1 MLPCCCSVEHRKK
14 RVNQVYLMA
23 MLEMGIPKHKAE
35 VALTETGNMGV
46 EVATEWLFSAPESA
60 QIEQY
65 TTSDTGTAPSTIQH
79 SAAREGAQPQLKWL
93 SIHCRAITQWH
104 PGGHIAVG
112 DISPLA
118 LTLLLPP
125 HLLLLLLVATRG
137 VMAVCFFLS
146 HPQAPPAA
154 QAARAA

>member
-1 MLPCCCSVEHRKK
+1 
-14 RVNQVYLMA
+14 MA

-65 TTSDTGTAPSTIQH
+65 TTSDTGKSPSTVQH
-79 SAAREGAQPQLKWL
+79 SAAREGAQWQLQWL
-93 SIHCRAITQWH
+93 SIPVGPSPSGSQWR
-104 PGGHIAVG
+104 PGGHIAVR
-112 DISPLA
+112 DSSLLA

-125 HLLLLLLVATRG
+125 HLLLLLLVVTRG
-137 VMAVCFFLS
+137 VMAVRCFLS
-146 HPQAPPAA
+146 HLQAPPAA